1 MLDSLAISLQE
12 DRVEVRVPRPLPA
25 VRADRVRVGE
35 IFYNLI
41 VNAMKYNDKA
51 DKWIE
56 IGWRENPAG
65 PPVFYV
71 RDNGIGIPEKHHDAM
86 FRIFKRLHGRDK
98 YGGGTG
104 AGLTIVKKIIER
116 HHGRIWLESSAGR
129 GDDASISPWKKET
142 YVPEPP
148 TQPILLVEDSPED
161 FETTQRAFRRS
172 GLKNPILRCADGDEA
187 LDFLFHRGEPTPD
200 APRPGVILLDLNL
213 PGTDG
218 REVLAEIKASD
229 DLKQIPVIVL
239 TTSADERDVQACYQ
253 AGASSYIQKPVDLE
267 GFMKAIERL
276 NDYWFEVVILPKG
289 Q

>member
-1 MLDSLAISLQE
+1 
-12 DRVEVRVPRPLPA
+12 
-25 VRADRVRVGE
+25 
-35 IFYNLI
+35 
-41 VNAMKYNDKA
+41 
-51 DKWIE
+51 
-56 IGWRENPAG
+56 
-65 PPVFYV
+65 
-71 RDNGIGIPEKHHDAM
+71 
-86 FRIFKRLHGRDK
+86 
-98 YGGGTG
+98 
-104 AGLTIVKKIIER
+104 
-116 HHGRIWLESSAGR
+116 
-129 GDDASISPWKKET
+129 
-142 YVPEPP
+142 VPEPP

-187 LDFLFHRGEPTPD
+187 LDFLFHRGSHAD

-218 REVLAEIKASD
+218 REVLSEIKASD

-239 TTSADERDVQACYQ
+239 TTSADERDVQACYL
-253 AGASSYIQKPVDLE
+253 AGASSYIQKPVDVE

>member
-1 MLDSLAISLQE
+1 
-12 DRVEVRVPRPLPA
+12 
-25 VRADRVRVGE
+25 
-35 IFYNLI
+35 
-41 VNAMKYNDKA
+41 
-51 DKWIE
+51 
-56 IGWRENPAG
+56 
-65 PPVFYV
+65 
-71 RDNGIGIPEKHHDAM
+71 
-86 FRIFKRLHGRDK
+86 
-98 YGGGTG
+98 
-104 AGLTIVKKIIER
+104 
-116 HHGRIWLESSAGR
+116 
-129 GDDASISPWKKET
+129 
-142 YVPEPP
+142 VPEPP

-172 GLKNPILRCADGDEA
+172 GLKNPIYRCSDGDEA
-187 LDFLFHRGEPTPD
+187 IDFLFRRGSHSD

-218 REVLAEIKASD
+218 REVLSEIKAND

-253 AGASSYIQKPVDLE
+253 AGASSYIQKPVDVE